1 MTRIEGWRVTGGA
14 LALVVLCGV
23 TPTRA
28 QVLMQP
34 TEPPAETAAL
44 APWFVADAPVV
55 WNGIVYHQAGAQVFF
70 DGQRM
75 VRVGWFEGT
84 PLYVDTTIEPNS
96 IVLVPVGGRMLQ
108 PFERVRDREMAGT
121 TGSRAPSFPVR
132 PATTSSAWGSG
143 AGEPRVAWG
152 LSGMAMAPGPPI
164 AWEAASYESLLGRMV
179 SAPPEREEPVE
190 VGVPRTPAPEP
201 GPVGTVGTP
210 ASPALAPP
218 APLFT
223 PGAITTVRHAAET
236 LGVWIDYEGTR
247 WQACGSA
254 EALAPELFT
263 KTGDYRG
270 FPVYARHGATPA
282 DRIYLPSRA
291 GFVAPYTRGP
301 VERKPSGACV
311 PGTVG

>member
-1 MTRIEGWRVTGGA
+1 MRTLRSWCAVGVT
-14 LALVVLCGV
+14 LALCGA
-23 TPTRA
+23 TAASA

-34 TEPPAETAAL
+34 TEPPAESAAL

-55 WNGIVYHQAGAQVFF
+55 WNGIAFHQAGAQVFF

-108 PFERVRDREMAGT
+108 PFERVRDREVAGT
-121 TGSRAPSFPVR
+121 TGSHAPSFPVR

-143 AGEPRVAWG
+143 AGEPRLAWG
-152 LSGMAMAPGPPI
+152 LSGMAMAAGPPI
-164 AWEAASYESLLGRMV
+164 AWQAAPYESLLGRMV
-179 SAPPEREEPVE
+179 SEWPEREEPVE
-190 VGVPRTPAPEP
+190 VGVPRKPVPEP

-210 ASPALAPP
+210 ALAAP
-218 APLFT
+218 APLFV
-223 PGAITTVRHAAET
+223 PGAIGTVRQADET
-236 LGVWIDYEGTR
+236 LGVWVDYEGTR

-254 EALAPELFT
+254 EVLAPEVFS

-270 FPVYARHGATPA
+270 FPVYSRQGAALA

-311 PGTVG
+311 PATVG